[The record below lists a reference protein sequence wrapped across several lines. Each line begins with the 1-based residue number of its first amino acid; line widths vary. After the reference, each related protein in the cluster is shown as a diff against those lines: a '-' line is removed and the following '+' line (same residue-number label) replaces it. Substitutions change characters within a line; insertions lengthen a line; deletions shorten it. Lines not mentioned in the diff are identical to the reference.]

1 MAMHHAS
8 GYTIEA
14 KVTVTTCCRTS
25 LDKISNFATRLF
37 VNVAAPATCIFVND
51 AALVSLLHATP

>member
-8 GYTIEA
+8 GYTMEA

-25 LDKISNFATRLF
+25 LDKTSHFATRIF
-37 VNVAAPATCIFVND
+37 VNAAALATCIFVNV
-51 AALVSLLHATP
+51 AALVALLRATL